1 MSRDYGDLGDL
12 LCLPDIES
20 TGQQFVR
27 FLFAT
32 PSPTPYFTPLHPM
45 FTPGHPKPH
54 MHLQY
59 AAFGFG

>member
-45 FTPGHPKPH
+45 FTPGHPKT
-54 MHLQY
+54 
-59 AAFGFG
+59 